1 MSSARVTITV
11 PADLVEV
18 ADRRARMLGRS
29 RSWVLSEALRTY
41 LDAGAVGTTVHEPA
55 AVYEAGLGPSRRAQ
69 LQADLAL
76 TPEERV
82 EAAEGMALVSTLR
95 RRTGARQQVLTFD
108 RLEDFMAWERREA
121 LDP

>member
-11 PADLVEV
+11 PADLVEA

-41 LDAGAVGTTVHEPA
+41 LGAGAVDTTVHEPA
-55 AVYEAGLGPSRRAQ
+55 AFYAAGLGPSRRAQ

>member
-11 PADLVEV
+11 PADLVQA
-18 ADRRARMLGRS
+18 ADRRARVLGRS
-29 RSWVLSEALRTY
+29 RSWVFSEALRTH
-41 LDAGAVGTTVHEPA
+41 LGAGAVGTTVHEPA
-55 AVYEAGLGPSRRAQ
+55 AVYAVGLGPSRRAQ

-82 EAAEGMALVSTLR
+82 EAAERTALVSTLR